1 MHGLGGMGFG
11 MGWGWIIGL
20 IFLVVLIWFI
30 VRTTSRD
37 QASNQTN
44 NKSALEILKEQYA
57 RGEIDKNEFEEKKRI
72 LNS

>member
-44 NKSALEILKEQYA
+44 NKSALEILKEGYA
-57 RGEIDKNEFEEKKRI
+57 RGEIDKSEFEEKKSN

>member
-11 MGWGWIIGL
+11 MRWGWIIGP

-30 VRTTSRD
+30 VRTTSRS

-44 NKSALEILKEQYA
+44 NKSAYEILKKRYA
-57 RGEIDKNEFEEKKRI
+57 RGEIDKDEFEDKKSN
-72 LNS
+72 LSS